1 MARKKNP
8 FVFLDVSIGDD
19 HAGKMVF
26 ELFADVVPKT
36 AENFRALCTGEKGVG
51 ETTISPLYYRG
62 TRFHNITKGLM
73 VQGGDFSKNN
83 GTGGESIYGGTF
95 EDENFVLRHDDRG
108 LLSMANTGPNTNGSQ
123 FFITFKPLPH
133 LDRKNTVFG
142 KLILGDDVLK
152 KIECVDVEGSTPLVR
167 VKIVNC
173 GMHMEINDHGSMASK
188 NASGGK
194 NTEHKARSH
203 SKRSS
208 KDRDSISL
216 GGSIK
221 RPSIH
226 PVESSRSTSPAR
238 QSISGGPR
246 GQSPSR
252 SPSRSASR
260 SLDTPLSRSRSKST
274 SSSDAQT
281 RSFSGR
287 SRRSENASPEVSPV
301 QRRISRSPPVSRR
314 RSIDR
319 TRSVSRSPVR
329 SKRRRSR
336 SPPVSRRRSIDRTR
350 SVSRSPVRS
359 KRRQSRRHER
369 SYGRNSAHSP
379 TSHHRPRRSDGRGA
393 SPPCSRRARSP
404 SSDHGRSPS
413 RSGGSSDGAPK
424 RVKKGRG
431 FTPRYSFVR
440 RYRSPTPDGLSVRA
454 GHYGRR
460 NNRDRYTSYQS
471 SHHHRRYRSSSRG
484 RASPRHRSRS

>member
-73 VQGGDFSKNN
+73 AQGGDFSKNN

-152 KIECVDVEGSTPLVR
+152 KIECVDVEGSTPLVK

-188 NASGGK
+188 NDKMKADNSNLSNYIASGGK
-194 NTEHKARSH
+194 NTEHKPRSH

-216 GGSIK
+216 TGSIK

-246 GQSPSR
+246 GQSPSS

-260 SLDTPLSRSRSKST
+260 SLDTPLSRSRSKNT

-329 SKRRRSR
+329 SKRRRSQ
-336 SPPVSRRRSIDRTR
+336 SPPVSRRSIDRTQCVSR
-350 SVSRSPVRS
+350 SPVRSKRRRSRSPPVNRRRSVDRTQSVSRSPVRS
-359 KRRQSRRHER
+359 KRRRSRSHER
-369 SYGRNSAHSP
+369 SSGRNSAHSP
-379 TSHHRPRRSDGRGA
+379 TSHHRPRRSAGRGA

-424 RVKKGRG
+424 RVRKGRG

-440 RYRSPTPDGLSVRA
+440 RYR
-454 GHYGRR
+454 
-460 NNRDRYTSYQS
+460 
-471 SHHHRRYRSSSRG
+471 
-484 RASPRHRSRS
+484 

>member
-73 VQGGDFSKNN
+73 AQGGDFSKNN

-152 KIECVDVEGSTPLVR
+152 KIECVDVEGSTPLVK

-194 NTEHKARSH
+194 NTEHKPRSH

-216 GGSIK
+216 TGSIK

-246 GQSPSR
+246 GQSPSS

-260 SLDTPLSRSRSKST
+260 SLDTPLSRSRSKNT

-329 SKRRRSR
+329 SKRRRSQ
-336 SPPVSRRRSIDRTR
+336 SPPVSRRSIDRTQCVSR
-350 SVSRSPVRS
+350 SPVRSKRRRSRSPPVNRRRSVDRTQSVSRSPVRS
-359 KRRQSRRHER
+359 KRRRSRSHER
-369 SYGRNSAHSP
+369 SSGRNSAHSP
-379 TSHHRPRRSDGRGA
+379 TSHHRPRRSAGRGA

-424 RVKKGRG
+424 RVRKGRG

-440 RYRSPTPDGLSVRA
+440 RYR
-454 GHYGRR
+454 
-460 NNRDRYTSYQS
+460 
-471 SHHHRRYRSSSRG
+471 
-484 RASPRHRSRS
+484 

>member
-73 VQGGDFSKNN
+73 AQGGDFSKNN

-173 GMHMEINDHGSMASK
+173 GMHMEINGHGSMASK
-188 NASGGK
+188 NDKMKADNSNLSNYIASGGK
-194 NTEHKARSH
+194 NTEHKPRSH

-216 GGSIK
+216 TGSIK

-252 SPSRSASR
+252 SQSRSASR
-260 SLDTPLSRSRSKST
+260 SLDTPLSRSRSKNT

-301 QRRISRSPPVSRR
+301 QRRTSRSPPVSRR

-319 TRSVSRSPVR
+319 TRSVSRSPRVR

-336 SPPVSRRRSIDRTR
+336 S
-350 SVSRSPVRS
+350 
-359 KRRQSRRHER
+359 HER
-369 SYGRNSAHSP
+369 SSGRNSAHSP
-379 TSHHRPRRSDGRGA
+379 TSHHRSRRSPDRGA
-393 SPPCSRRARSP
+393 SPPCSCRARPP

-484 RASPRHRSRS
+484 RASPRHRSRN

>member
-1 MARKKNP
+1 
-8 FVFLDVSIGDD
+8 
-19 HAGKMVF
+19 MVF

-73 VQGGDFSKNN
+73 AQGGDFSKNN

-152 KIECVDVEGSTPLVR
+152 KIECVDVDGSTPLVR

-188 NASGGK
+188 NDKMEADNSNLSNYIASGGK
-194 NTEHKARSH
+194 NTEHKPRSH

-208 KDRDSISL
+208 KDRESTSPR
-216 GGSIK
+216 GSIK
-221 RPSIH
+221 RPSIN
-226 PVESSRSTSPAR
+226 PVKSSRSTSPAR
-238 QSISGGPR
+238 QSISGDPC

-260 SLDTPLSRSRSKST
+260 SLDTPLSRSRSKNT

-281 RSFSGR
+281 RSFSER
-287 SRRSENASPEVSPV
+287 SRRSHNASPEVSSV

-314 RSIDR
+314 RSTDQ

-336 SPPVSRRRSIDRTR
+336 S
-350 SVSRSPVRS
+350 
-359 KRRQSRRHER
+359 HER
-369 SYGRNSAHSP
+369 SSGRNSAHRP
-379 TSHHRPRRSDGRGA
+379 TSHHRSRRSAGRGA
-393 SPPCSRRARSP
+393 SPPCSRRERSL
-404 SSDHGRSPS
+404 SSDHGGSPS

-424 RVKKGRG
+424 HVRKGRG

-440 RYRSPTPDGLSVRA
+440 RYRSPSPNGLSVR
-454 GHYGRR
+454 GHYGGR
-460 NNRDRYTSYQS
+460 NKRDRYTSYQS

-484 RASPRHRSRS
+484 RVSPRHRSRS